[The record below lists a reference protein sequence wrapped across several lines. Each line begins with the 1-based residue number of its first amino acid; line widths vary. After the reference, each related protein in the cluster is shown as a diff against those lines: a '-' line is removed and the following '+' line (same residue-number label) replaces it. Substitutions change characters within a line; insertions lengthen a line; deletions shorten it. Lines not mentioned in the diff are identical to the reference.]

1 MTLEELKARSRS
13 SVVSK
18 FTGMTYAIRSLSQI
32 EFSRAQL
39 NAILPAAKPTEK
51 EIDAALLQV
60 GHRTLNTMQWVLEHG
75 VVEPRIVFG
84 DREPID
90 GEAHASWLGQDEA
103 FLYEQIL
110 KLSGLDDESQKALE
124 SFLKNRNGSEPTL
137 PLGESTDYFQA
148 HSSSSGPSN

>member
-1 MTLEELKARSRS
+1 MTLEELKTRSRRMATS
-13 SVVSK
+13 Q
-18 FTGMTYAIRSLSQI
+18 FTGMTYALRSLSQI

-39 NAILPAAKPTEK
+39 NAILPAARPTEK

-75 VVEPRIVFG
+75 VQEPRIVFG
-84 DREPID
+84 DREPGE

-124 SFLKNRNGSEPTL
+124 SFLKNRNGSEPTP
-137 PLGESTDYFQA
+137 PLGESTEYFQA